1 MEDEYLSLGVGK
13 FETEWLR
20 NTIGPQDHS
29 MLFKDSDKTD
39 IPYYFLDDDENV
51 DSKLGQGYSTR
62 LKDLR
67 ERLDLLGYSFDK
79 LPVLLKEYFSGFPSE
94 NPLLYSIDTQ
104 IFIDLL
110 SGIDV
115 NDIDWTEHE
124 GDANPGEFFTRRI
137 LTLPQFA
144 SIRAYLD
151 NFKGVEPYVYE
162 QIDPY
167 IILAA
172 IAKNPQNDT
181 LAVEWRSQGN
191 LANGLDTYQKYLI
204 VTEGSTDGY
213 VIKKAMEIL
222 KPNVADFFDYI
233 DMNENYPFGG
243 AGSLSNF
250 FKGLT
255 KIGTNRKIVFI
266 FDNDA
271 EGNANLQKL
280 MSIVHPVNFK
290 KFALPDMQEFSNF
303 ETVGP
308 TGTSMQDVN
317 KRAVAIEMF
326 LDMSYKVQTTP
337 IVRWSSFEKTVQ
349 QYQGAL
355 ENKTKYYEEF
365 MALTPSDYS
374 NYNFSLLEKLLSH
387 LVRSIVFA

>member
-29 MLFKDSDKTD
+29 ILFKDSDKTD
-39 IPYYFLDDDENV
+39 IPYYFLDDDANV
-51 DSKLGQGYSTR
+51 DSKLGQGYSTA

-79 LPVLLKEYFSGFPSE
+79 LPTLLMDYFSGFPSA
-94 NPLLYSIDTQ
+94 PLISSIDTQ

-110 SGIDV
+110 SDINV

-124 GDANPGEFFTRRI
+124 GDADPGEFFTRRI
-137 LTLPQFA
+137 LSLPQFGRL
-144 SIRAYLD
+144 RAYLD
-151 NFKGVEPYVYE
+151 DFKGVEPYVYE

-172 IAKNPQNDT
+172 IAKNPQNNT
-181 LAVEWRSQGN
+181 LTVEWRHKGN
-191 LANGLDTYQKYLI
+191 LAHGLDTYQKYLI
-204 VTEGSTDGY
+204 VTEGYTDGR
-213 VIKKAMEIL
+213 VIKMAMEIL
-222 KPNVADFFDYI
+222 KPNVTDFFDYI

-255 KIGTNRKIVFI
+255 KIGTNRKIIFI

-280 MSIVHPVNFK
+280 INILHPVNFK
-290 KFALPDMQEFSNF
+290 KFALPDMHEFNNF

-308 TGTSMQDVN
+308 TGTSIQNVN

-326 LDMSYKVQTTP
+326 LDMTYNVPTTP

-355 ENKTKYYEEF
+355 ENKTKYYDEF
-365 MALTPSDYS
+365 MALTPSNFS
-374 NYNFSLLEKLLSH
+374 NYNFSLLEKLLNYIIAK
-387 LVRSIVFA
+387 IVV